1 MWFLVMAVDSSV
13 YIELTDYDCTIGNG
27 LQLALYPSC
36 DAPPLGC
43 YYGIGAGVDMVA
55 SITAKTQPGNLYILL
70 VDGFAGDLCSFTIK
84 AEGLSNFT
92 GPASVLEGEVR
103 LDLNGNCQT
112 DSLEV
117 PLEGIP
123 VSFFGKLNNVQST
136 NAQGHFEQNYP
147 SIPGFEV
154 GVSIGNLFN
163 DYWIWCPDTIVV
175 VADSLADTTNVVFHL
190 QPVVL
195 CEDMRVEIGV
205 PPFFRPCQESIIKVD
220 YANWGTVTAQDA
232 TVLMVLPSSFQI
244 LSADKP
250 FTRVGDTLLLEL
262 GDVPPLYMGRI
273 ALRVVLPCNN
283 NLNNQTL
290 CLEARVF
297 PDSSCTGIPAW
308 SGAQVAL
315 AASCEGDSLVQ
326 FIIENVGS
334 GSMQYMQEYIIIEDE
349 VVLRHDSFQ
358 LNAGQS
364 MVVEV
369 PADGSTWR
377 LETGQ
382 EPGFPGLSMPSLS
395 IEGCGGLTPGLVNAW
410 PQDDRDLFK
419 DVECRLVRA
428 SYDPNIKVASPEGV
442 GQDQLIR
449 PNTPIEYTIHFQNTG
464 NDTAFYVRLEDA
476 LPPELDASTFRAG
489 AASHPHTWQIRGG
502 DTLVVLFD
510 PIVLPDS
517 ATNEPA
523 SQGWF
528 EFHIQQQPNL
538 PNGTLLDNQAA
549 IYFDFNKPV
558 ITDFV
563 RHTVGKLTVRVD
575 DLPPGGERLWDVFG
589 NPLNDRCTFV
599 ARQQLYGTS
608 RMELYDVQGRL
619 LQVHVF
625 EGDRFELSRN
635 ALNAGTVVFRL
646 ISAKTGVFSGKIVV
660 E

>member
-1 MWFLVMAVDSSV
+1 MWFLVMAEDTLVR
-13 YIELTDYDCTIGNG
+13 IELTDFDCTIGNG
-27 LQLALYPSC
+27 LQLALYPDC
-36 DAPPLGC
+36 DSPPLAC
-43 YYGIGAGVDMVA
+43 YSGFNDGINLFPTVTA
-55 SITAKTQPGNLYILL
+55 STQPGKVYILL
-70 VDGFAGDLCSFTIK
+70 VDGFAGDQCSFTIK
-84 AEGLSNFT
+84 TEGLADLN
-92 GPASVLEGEVR
+92 GQSVLAGEVR

-123 VSFFGKLNNVQST
+123 VSFFGDLDLIQST
-136 NAQGHFEQNYP
+136 DAQGRFEQHYP
-147 SIPGFEV
+147 SIPGFEF
-154 GVSIGNLFN
+154 GVFIDTLFN
-163 DYWIWCPDTIVV
+163 DYWTWCPDTIVV
-175 VADSLADTTNVVFHL
+175 VADSLSDTMNVVFHL

-232 TVLMVLPSSFQI
+232 TAQLVLPSPFSI
-244 LSADKP
+244 LSATWP
-250 FTRVGDTLLLEL
+250 FTRTGDTLLFEL
-262 GDVPPLYMGRI
+262 GDVPPLYSGRI
-273 ALRVVLPCNN
+273 ELVVKLPCNGD
-283 NLNNQTL
+283 LINQTL
-290 CLEARVF
+290 CLEARMF
-297 PDSSCTGIPAW
+297 PDSSCTGAAAW

-315 AASCEGDSLVQ
+315 AAGCAGDSLVQ
-326 FIIENVGS
+326 FIIQNVGS
-334 GSMQYMQEYIIIEDE
+334 GPMQYMQEYIIIEDE

-358 LNAGQS
+358 LDTGQV
-364 MVVEV
+364 MEVEV

-395 IEGCGGLTPGLVNAW
+395 IEGCGGLTPGLVNVW

-419 DVECRLVRA
+419 DIECRLVRV

-442 GQDQLIR
+442 GLDHIIR

-528 EFHIQQQPNL
+528 EFHIQQKPNL
-538 PNGTLLDNQAA
+538 PNGTLLDNRAA
-549 IYFDFNKPV
+549 IYFDFNEPV

-575 DLPPGGERLWDVFG
+575 DLPPGIERLWDVFG

-599 ARQQLYGTS
+599 ARQQVYGTS
-608 RMELYDVQGRL
+608 RLELYDVQGRL